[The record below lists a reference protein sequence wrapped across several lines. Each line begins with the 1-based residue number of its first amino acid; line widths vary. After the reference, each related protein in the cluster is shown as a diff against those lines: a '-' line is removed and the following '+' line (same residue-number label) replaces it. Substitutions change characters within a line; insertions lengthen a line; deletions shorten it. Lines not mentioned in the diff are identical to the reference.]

1 MKLQKQVAYKYKD
14 KIHYKFVL
22 IIPQDII
29 TELRWKVGQELNPQI
44 DGKKLVL
51 EPSEN
56 L

>member
-14 KIHYKFVL
+14 KTHYKYVL

-29 TELRWKVGQELNPQI
+29 SELGWREGQELNSQI
-44 DGKKLVL
+44 DGIKLIL
-51 EPSEN
+51 EPSKN